1 MARIKKEVIVEETIE
16 DVIEAPVVEVTKSK
30 VSTEYKQLLAL
41 IESYKESNPE
51 KYEAK
56 KETLLAKLETL
67 K

>member
-1 MARIKKEVIVEETIE
+1 MALKKKIIVEETIE

>member
-1 MARIKKEVIVEETIE
+1 MALKKKIIVEETIE

-41 IESYKESNPE
+41 IESYKELNPE

>member
-1 MARIKKEVIVEETIE
+1 MALKKKVIVEETIE
-16 DVIEAPVVEVTKSK
+16 DVVVETPKSK

>member
-1 MARIKKEVIVEETIE
+1 MALNKKIIFEETIE